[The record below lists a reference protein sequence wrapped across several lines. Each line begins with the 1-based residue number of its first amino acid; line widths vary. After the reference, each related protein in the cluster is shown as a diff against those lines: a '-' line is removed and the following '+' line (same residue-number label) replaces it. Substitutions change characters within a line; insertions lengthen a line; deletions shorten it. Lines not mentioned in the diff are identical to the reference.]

1 MTSIVDRRRFL
12 LTSLAGTL
20 ATPLA
25 ARARQAGKVYRVG
38 ILGESASD
46 PSEARLWQG
55 FRLGLRER
63 GWIEGENILIESRW
77 AEGTRFLR
85 CLASS
90 RGTHN
95 PATEALHAAI
105 DHRSA
110 A

>member
-1 MTSIVDRRRFL
+1 VKAT
-12 LTSLAGTL
+12 AGAL
-20 ATPLA
+20 VAISVLVLLA
-25 ARARQAGKVYRVG
+25 ASFGAEAQPAAKVYRVG
-38 ILGESASD
+38 ILGDRASD
-46 PSEARLWQG
+46 VSEVRLWHV
-55 FRLGLRER
+55 FREELTRR
-63 GWIEGENILIESRW
+63 GWIEGKNILIESRW